1 MITSRASDDAQQP
14 LEELTLWL
22 DRYRR
27 LRVGCDTWAH
37 RSFADLVAAY
47 GSFFDPAPWLD
58 RGHQRPGQCFAVASH
73 WADEEGWAYVE
84 GFAVAPCA
92 APFTV
97 FEHAWCVTDE
107 GDVADPALPDGVATG
122 YFGIPLTS
130 DFRREQQR
138 LRATRAVFTSD
149 PSNPLA
155 GFNDQILRQG
165 LPRHA
170 LAKDVA
176 AKGRDGRRGN
186 DGSIRP

>member
-1 MITSRASDDAQQP
+1 MITLRASDDPQQP
-14 LEELTLWL
+14 LQELTSWL
-22 DRYRR
+22 DRYRQ
-27 LRVGCDTWAH
+27 LRIGHDTWAH

-47 GSFFDPAPWLD
+47 GSFFDPAPWLE
-58 RGHQRPGQCFAVASH
+58 RGPQTPGQCFAAASH

-84 GFAVAPCA
+84 GFAIAPSA

-97 FEHAWCVTDE
+97 FEHAWCVTDK
-107 GDVADPALPDGVATG
+107 GDVADPALPDGVVTG
-122 YFGIPLTS
+122 YFGIPLNS

-138 LRATRAVFTSD
+138 LRATKAVFTSD

-170 LAKDVA
+170 LAEDVA
-176 AKGRDGRRGN
+176 AKSWEERRGN
-186 DGSIRP
+186 EGSAHP